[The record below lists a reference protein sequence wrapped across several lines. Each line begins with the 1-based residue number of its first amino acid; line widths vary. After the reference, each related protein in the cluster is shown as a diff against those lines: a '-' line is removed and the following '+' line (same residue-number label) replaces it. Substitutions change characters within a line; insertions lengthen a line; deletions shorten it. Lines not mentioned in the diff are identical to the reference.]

1 MDTFFFGGE
10 RRDSLPLPRYGRL
23 IHLNRGTRN
32 DGKTV
37 NVIAEACFS
46 PIVKIAVTAIQ
57 FFLGTNDDDEDS
69 DDEDDVRI
77 RVDENKKKALLHD
90 PFS

>member
-1 MDTFFFGGE
+1 VGKGE
-10 RRDSLPLPRYGRL
+10 IRSHCHGRL
-23 IHLNRGTRN
+23 IHLNCGTRN

-69 DDEDDVRI
+69 DDEDDVRTH
-77 RVDENKKKALLHD
+77 VDEKKSTAHD